1 MIRPDQSSNQFQSL
15 MLLLP
20 GCKYVKAISS
30 NLLAAVLRTVLCFYS
45 RIREALT
52 CPRIFTTP
60 KDIDISR
67 WSRSQTHFC
76 ACWRSVIHCDRCPR
90 GSCWIQD
97 KEVAQMILPRCLLCQ
112 VMSRIFKLGS
122 AVILQSIHRNLRI
135 KGTFHYSCS
144 HMSLMSHDE

>member
-1 MIRPDQSSNQFQSL
+1 
-15 MLLLP
+15 
-20 GCKYVKAISS
+20 
-30 NLLAAVLRTVLCFYS
+30 LAAVLRTVLCFYS

-76 ACWRSVIHCDRCPR
+76 ACWRSVIHWDRCPR

-97 KEVAQMILPRCLLCQ
+97 KEVAQMILPSCLLCQ
-112 VMSRIFKLGS
+112 VMSKIVKLGS
-122 AVILQSIHRNLRI
+122 AVIRQSMNRNLMIKGIFHVSSLAITCPFLQSHVLDVSRRIITASTNRVLRFQ
-135 KGTFHYSCS
+135 K
-144 HMSLMSHDE
+144 L